1 VARSRRQ
8 PYLHLIA
15 HILRKRDHT
24 SCYGERSISRVPD
37 AKKIHDSGV
46 NTPSGVHAI
55 IMANNATNMDWTRP
69 TTSGFRND
77 NPNHLNTD
85 GSYLLR
91 GDASGHHSR
100 SQYGVSN
107 DHQPNQLGHNL
118 PPGLH
123 ATGLNIEEHFWPQQN
138 DSPND
143 IPPQSEHLQNGSTH
157 DENACQDVAN
167 DGPSDQDAPTS
178 NGPVRGQRSAI
189 PRSERRK
196 NYKPKPDPSN
206 PRLFRP
212 FALNEAKNTMLA
224 QWTTP
229 PIVGTYVMFPNKQ
242 LKYNPVPPDLDQV
255 REKLF
260 KMDTSVLLKN
270 SQEVA
275 DYLPHI
281 TNFWRRVAQKSEFDP
296 GTGLQYEYWHCR
308 SRQSRKQGGSVSKG
322 IRNKPKNKVVLHGR
336 VLSIQS
342 SRRHVLM
349 CGRGQGRL

>member
-1 VARSRRQ
+1 
-8 PYLHLIA
+8 
-15 HILRKRDHT
+15 
-24 SCYGERSISRVPD
+24 
-37 AKKIHDSGV
+37 
-46 NTPSGVHAI
+46 
-55 IMANNATNMDWTRP
+55 MANNATNMDWTRP

-123 ATGLNIEEHFWPQQN
+123 ATGLNVEEHFWPQQN

-143 IPPQSEHLQNGSTH
+143 IPPQSEHVQNGSTH

-167 DGPSDQDAPTS
+167 DAPSDQDAPTS

-260 KMDTSVLLKN
+260 KMDESVLLKN

-281 TNFWRRVAQKSEFDP
+281 TNFWRRVAQKQEFDP

-342 SRRHVLM
+342 SRRHMLM